1 MTDQREAHRAGV
13 ENGLMRLRRHRM
25 DMDLDRLRVRQAI
38 ERRPELR
45 DLLAPVAESL
55 ERYSR
60 DYDYLSSVLSR
71 QWQEQQ
77 AQAWAGE
84 MIDGR

>member
-1 MTDQREAHRAGV
+1 MSNGKEARRAGL
-13 ENGLMRLRRHRM
+13 ESGLMRLRRHRI

-55 ERYSR
+55 ERYSL
-60 DYDYLSSVLSR
+60 DYDYLSSVLSHN
-71 QWQEQQ
+71 WHEEQ
-77 AQAWAGE
+77 AAGWNRSSGGE
-84 MIDGR
+84 R